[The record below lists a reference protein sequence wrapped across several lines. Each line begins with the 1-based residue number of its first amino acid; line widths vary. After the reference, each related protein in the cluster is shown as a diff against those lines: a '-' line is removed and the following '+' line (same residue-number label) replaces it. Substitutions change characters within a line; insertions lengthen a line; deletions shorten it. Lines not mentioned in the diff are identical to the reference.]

1 MKMIGKVTNGTVRPS
16 ARLRQQACQ
25 VRSRNVEFILLFA
38 MIPRE
43 IVKKI
48 QQLELRT
55 NRVVQIETILC
66 FALVL
71 AACAGCTTVHN
82 FHGSAA
88 NLKGD
93 GERIPPG
100 THLKMSVTGSGRT
113 STGDHYVAFH
123 LRGERCWLVLFHRPV
138 VAEGLS
144 RADTASGD
152 AGAWLVRGR
161 KPDCAALA
169 CEGRDAPFLA
179 DRAERLRGS
188 IEVLW
193 RADDDFY
200 VPVELVGESSETA
213 VQGQF
218 AAYRA
223 LWKPLV
229 GPAMLLGVDGARTPK
244 K

>member
-1 MKMIGKVTNGTVRPS
+1 
-16 ARLRQQACQ
+16 
-25 VRSRNVEFILLFA
+25 

-43 IVKKI
+43 ILKNM
-48 QQLELRT
+48 QQIELRT

-71 AACAGCTTVHN
+71 AVCTGCTTVRE
-82 FHGSAA
+82 FYGSAA

-93 GERIPPG
+93 GKWIPPG
-100 THLKMSVTGSGRT
+100 THLKMSVTDSGRT
-113 STGDHYVAFH
+113 PTGDHYVAFH
-123 LRGERCWLVLFHRPV
+123 LRAERCWLVLLHRPV
-138 VAEGLS
+138 AVEGSL
-144 RADTASGD
+144 RADTASAD
-152 AGAWLVRGR
+152 AGAWLIRGR

-169 CEGRDAPFLA
+169 RDGRDAPFLA

-229 GPAMLLGVDGARTPK
+229 GPAMLLGVDGARTPIK
-244 K
+244 